1 MTHLLSQTVWR
12 KPALLVGALTAILC
26 GAPAHS
32 GERLSGTW
40 GVSQIEGAGGG
51 GLVPWALI
59 TGSGS
64 RDAVGVIAFATRTRT
79 RGGFGLNVVGAAVG
93 LYDSVEVSLA
103 QWRFGLSDTVPGQ
116 SLKLNVAGLK
126 WRVFGDAVSDQDKPW
141 PQIAI
146 GVQFKHNP
154 EFAIPAAL
162 GAAHARDSDFYVAA
176 TKVWLAGL
184 AGHNTLANLTL
195 RSSRA
200 NQFGL
205 LGFGGPLSD
214 RRSWRAELSLAVM
227 LRDDLALGGEWR
239 DKPNNLASFRED
251 RAADLFAAWFV
262 NRHLSLTLAW
272 VDLGNIANKPGQR
285 GAYLSVQGAL

>member
-1 MTHLLSQTVWR
+1 MTHRPSRTVWR
-12 KPALLVGALTAILC
+12 KPALLVGALTALLC

-51 GLVPWALI
+51 GL
-59 TGSGS
+59 
-64 RDAVGVIAFATRTRT
+64 
-79 RGGFGLNVVGAAVG
+79 
-93 LYDSVEVSLA
+93 
-103 QWRFGLSDTVPGQ
+103 
-116 SLKLNVAGLK
+116 K
-126 WRVFGDAVSDQDKPW
+126 WRVFGDAVYDQDKPW

-146 GVQFKHNP
+146 GAQFKHNP

-205 LGFGGPLSD
+205 LGFGGPQSD
-214 RRSWRAELSLAVM
+214 RRSWRAELSLAVL

-239 DKPNNLASFRED
+239 DKPNNLASSRED

-272 VDLGNIANKPGQR
+272 VDLGNVANKPGQR
-285 GAYLSVQGAL
+285 GAYLSLQGALKSL

>member
-1 MTHLLSQTVWR
+1 MLAV
-12 KPALLVGALTAILC
+12 V
-26 GAPAHS
+26 PAHS
-32 GERLSGTW
+32 GERLTGTW

-64 RDAVGVIAFATRTRT
+64 RDAVGAIAFATRTRT
-79 RGGFGLNVVGAAVG
+79 QGGFGLNVAGAAVG
-93 LYDSVEVSLA
+93 LHDTVEASLT

-116 SLKLNVAGLK
+116 SLKLNIVGLK
-126 WRVFGDAVSDQDKPW
+126 WRVFGDTVYDQDKPW
-141 PQIAI
+141 PQLAI
-146 GVQFKHNP
+146 GAQFKHNP
-154 EFAIPAAL
+154 AFGIPAAL
-162 GAAHARDSDFYVAA
+162 GAAHARDTDFYVAA

-184 AGHNTLANLTL
+184 GGFNTLANLSL
-195 RSSRA
+195 RSTRA

-214 RRSWRAELSLAVM
+214 RRSWRAEASLAVL

-239 DKPNNLASFRED
+239 EKPNNLASFREE

-272 VDLGNIANKPGQR
+272 VDLGNIANKPSQR
-285 GAYLSVQGAL
+285 GAYLSLQGAL